1 MNNEQTRQVY
11 SEIYSVLNLLGKNYI
26 NKLPTKLYQL
36 ISNKKNRDYIPQY
49 TMDISLEKNERID
62 DLQYKGLKIIQDKTA
77 FCFGIDSVLLSDFA
91 KEIKNNSK
99 VADLGTGNGIV
110 GLLLCKK
117 TKLNQIIGVEIQE
130 EIAEMAER
138 SIKLNDLEEQFK
150 IVNVDINDIFKKNV
164 LQKNTYD
171 AVVMNPPYKEV
182 GKGKTNENSRKLI
195 ARHEVK
201 ATLSDFIKV
210 AARLLKDKGEVY
222 VVHKPERI
230 VDIMQ
235 EMRANKI
242 EPKKMRL
249 VYPYENETPSIV
261 LIKGVK
267 GGKKFFSVDKPLVIY
282 QNNGEYT
289 QDIKNIYI
297 KNN

>member
-1 MNNEQTRQVY
+1 MNLKE
-11 SEIYSVLNLLGKNYI
+11 
-26 NKLPTKLYQL
+26 
-36 ISNKKNRDYIPQY
+36 
-49 TMDISLEKNERID
+49 NERID
-62 DLQYKGLKIIQDKTA
+62 DLQYKGLKIIQNKTA

-150 IVNVDINDIFKKNV
+150 ILNVDINDIFKKNI
-164 LQKNTYD
+164 LQKNTFD

-182 GKGKTNENSRKLI
+182 GNGETNENSSKLI

-210 AARLLKDKGEVY
+210 AAGLLKDKVELY
-222 VVHKPERI
+222 LVHKPERI

>member
-1 MNNEQTRQVY
+1 MNLKE
-11 SEIYSVLNLLGKNYI
+11 
-26 NKLPTKLYQL
+26 
-36 ISNKKNRDYIPQY
+36 
-49 TMDISLEKNERID
+49 NERID

-182 GKGKTNENSRKLI
+182 GKGKTNENSSKLI

-210 AARLLKDKGEVY
+210 AAGLLKDKGEVY

-242 EPKKMRL
+242 EPKKIRF
-249 VYPYENETPSIV
+249 VYSKKEDNSNLV
-261 LIKGVK
+261 LIKAVK
-267 GGKKFFSVDKPLVIY
+267 NAGEFLKIEKPLYIY
-282 QNNGEYT
+282 DENNKYT
-289 QDIKNIYI
+289 DEVLEIYN
-297 KNN
+297 KK

>member
-1 MNNEQTRQVY
+1 MNLKE
-11 SEIYSVLNLLGKNYI
+11 
-26 NKLPTKLYQL
+26 
-36 ISNKKNRDYIPQY
+36 
-49 TMDISLEKNERID
+49 NERID

-117 TKLNQIIGVEIQE
+117 TKLNQIIGIEIQE

-182 GKGKTNENSRKLI
+182 GKGKTNENSSKLI

-210 AARLLKDKGEVY
+210 AAGLLKDKGEVY

-242 EPKKMRL
+242 EPKKIQFI
-249 VYPYENETPSIV
+249 YPKKDKDSNIV
-261 LIKGVK
+261 LIEGRKNGNPGLK
-267 GGKKFFSVDKPLVIY
+267 ILPPIY
-282 QNNGEYT
+282 THMDNGEYT
-289 QDIKNIYI
+289 EEIKKYFI
-297 KNN
+297 

>member
-1 MNNEQTRQVY
+1 MN
-11 SEIYSVLNLLGKNYI
+11 L
-26 NKLPTKLYQL
+26 
-36 ISNKKNRDYIPQY
+36 RD
-49 TMDISLEKNERID
+49 NERID

-117 TKLNQIIGVEIQE
+117 TGLSQIIGVEIQE
-130 EIAEMAER
+130 KVAEMAER
-138 SIKLNDLEEQFK
+138 SIKINGLEKQFK
-150 IVNVDINDIFKKNV
+150 IAKVDINDIFEQNILKKN
-164 LQKNTYD
+164 TFD

-182 GKGKTNENSRKLI
+182 GKGKTNENSSKLI

-201 ATLSDFIKV
+201 ATLSDFVKV
-210 AARLLKDKGEVY
+210 AAGLLNDKGEVY
-222 VVHKPERI
+222 IVHKPERI
-230 VDIMQ
+230 VDIIQ
-235 EMRANKI
+235 EMRTNKI

-249 VYPYENETPSIV
+249 VYPYENEAPSIV

-267 GGKKFFSVDKPLVIY
+267 GGKRFFSVDKPLVIY

-289 QDIKNIYI
+289 QDIKEIYN
-297 KNN
+297 K

>member
-1 MNNEQTRQVY
+1 MNLKE
-11 SEIYSVLNLLGKNYI
+11 
-26 NKLPTKLYQL
+26 
-36 ISNKKNRDYIPQY
+36 
-49 TMDISLEKNERID
+49 NERID

-150 IVNVDINDIFKKNV
+150 IV
-164 LQKNTYD
+164 

-182 GKGKTNENSRKLI
+182 GKGKTNENSSKLI

-210 AARLLKDKGEVY
+210 AAGLLKDKGEVY

>member
-1 MNNEQTRQVY
+1 MNLKE
-11 SEIYSVLNLLGKNYI
+11 
-26 NKLPTKLYQL
+26 
-36 ISNKKNRDYIPQY
+36 
-49 TMDISLEKNERID
+49 NERID

-171 AVVMNPPYKEV
+171 AVEMNPPYKEV
-182 GKGKTNENSRKLI
+182 GKGKTNENSSKLI

-242 EPKKMRL
+242 EPKK
-249 VYPYENETPSIV
+249 
-261 LIKGVK
+261 
-267 GGKKFFSVDKPLVIY
+267 
-282 QNNGEYT
+282 
-289 QDIKNIYI
+289 
-297 KNN
+297 

>member
-1 MNNEQTRQVY
+1 MNLKE
-11 SEIYSVLNLLGKNYI
+11 
-26 NKLPTKLYQL
+26 
-36 ISNKKNRDYIPQY
+36 
-49 TMDISLEKNERID
+49 NERID

-150 IVNVDINDIFKKNV
+150 IVNVDINDILKKNV
-164 LQKNTYD
+164 LKKNTYD

-182 GKGKTNENSRKLI
+182 GKG
-195 ARHEVK
+195 
-201 ATLSDFIKV
+201 
-210 AARLLKDKGEVY
+210 
-222 VVHKPERI
+222 
-230 VDIMQ
+230 
-235 EMRANKI
+235 I

>member
-1 MNNEQTRQVY
+1 MNLKE
-11 SEIYSVLNLLGKNYI
+11 
-26 NKLPTKLYQL
+26 
-36 ISNKKNRDYIPQY
+36 
-49 TMDISLEKNERID
+49 NERID
-62 DLQYKGLKIIQDKTA
+62 DLQYKGLKIIQDKTV

-150 IVNVDINDIFKKNV
+150 IVNVDINDIFKKNI
-164 LQKNTYD
+164 LQKNTFD

-182 GKGKTNENSRKLI
+182 GRGKTNENTSKLI

-201 ATLSDFIKV
+201 ATLPDFIKV
-210 AARLLKDKGEVY
+210 AAGLLKDKGELY
-222 VVHKPERI
+222 IVHKPERI

-267 GGKKFFSVDKPLVIY
+267 GGKRFFSVDKPLVIY
-282 QNNGEYT
+282 QKNGEYT

>member
-1 MNNEQTRQVY
+1 MNLKE
-11 SEIYSVLNLLGKNYI
+11 
-26 NKLPTKLYQL
+26 
-36 ISNKKNRDYIPQY
+36 
-49 TMDISLEKNERID
+49 NERID

-150 IVNVDINDIFKKNV
+150 ILNVDINDIFKKNI
-164 LQKNTYD
+164 LQKNTFD

-182 GKGKTNENSRKLI
+182 GKGKTNENSSKLI

-201 ATLSDFIKV
+201 GTLSDFIKV
-210 AARLLKDKGEVY
+210 ASGLLKDKGELY
-222 VVHKPERI
+222 IVHKPERM

-235 EMRANKI
+235 EMRTNKI

-289 QDIKNIYI
+289 QDINNIYK

>member
-1 MNNEQTRQVY
+1 MNLKE
-11 SEIYSVLNLLGKNYI
+11 
-26 NKLPTKLYQL
+26 
-36 ISNKKNRDYIPQY
+36 
-49 TMDISLEKNERID
+49 NERID

-182 GKGKTNENSRKLI
+182 GKGKTNENSSKLI

-210 AARLLKDKGEVY
+210 AAGLLKDKGEVY

-289 QDIKNIYI
+289 QDIKNIYMPMGFSNFKI
-297 KNN
+297 EGRSLGSALILEFLLYYMTKPEYQIHVRERIYLDNMLDLF

>member
-1 MNNEQTRQVY
+1 MNLKE
-11 SEIYSVLNLLGKNYI
+11 
-26 NKLPTKLYQL
+26 
-36 ISNKKNRDYIPQY
+36 
-49 TMDISLEKNERID
+49 NERID

-117 TKLNQIIGVEIQE
+117 TKLNKIIGVEIQE

-150 IVNVDINDIFKKNV
+150 IVNVDINDILKKNV
-164 LQKNTYD
+164 LKKNTYD

-182 GKGKTNENSRKLI
+182 GKGKTNENSSKLI

-210 AARLLKDKGEVY
+210 AAGLLKDKGEVY

>member
-1 MNNEQTRQVY
+1 MNLKE
-11 SEIYSVLNLLGKNYI
+11 
-26 NKLPTKLYQL
+26 
-36 ISNKKNRDYIPQY
+36 
-49 TMDISLEKNERID
+49 NERID

-117 TKLNQIIGVEIQE
+117 TKLNQIIGIEIQE
-130 EIAEMAER
+130 EIAEMAKR

-182 GKGKTNENSRKLI
+182 GKGKTNENSSKLI

-210 AARLLKDKGEVY
+210 AAGLLKDKGEVY

-242 EPKKMRL
+242 EPKKIRF
-249 VYPYENETPSIV
+249 VYSKKEDNSNLV
-261 LIKGVK
+261 LIKAVK
-267 GGKKFFSVDKPLVIY
+267 NAGEFLKIEKPLYIY
-282 QNNGEYT
+282 DENNKYT
-289 QDIKNIYI
+289 DEVLEIYN
-297 KNN
+297 KK

>member
-1 MNNEQTRQVY
+1 
-11 SEIYSVLNLLGKNYI
+11 
-26 NKLPTKLYQL
+26 
-36 ISNKKNRDYIPQY
+36 
-49 TMDISLEKNERID
+49 
-62 DLQYKGLKIIQDKTA
+62 
-77 FCFGIDSVLLSDFA
+77 
-91 KEIKNNSK
+91 
-99 VADLGTGNGIV
+99 
-110 GLLLCKK
+110 
-117 TKLNQIIGVEIQE
+117 
-130 EIAEMAER
+130 MAER

-182 GKGKTNENSRKLI
+182 GKGKTNENSSKLI

-210 AARLLKDKGEVY
+210 AAGLLKDKG
-222 VVHKPERI
+222 ERI